1 MADSRNL
8 LNQLASRTAVAPR
21 VEVEAE
27 VEPGAID
34 HHGAFGCLRGVRER
48 AIMLELRRKNGSVT
62 ALGYSWLERVDFDT
76 SSGIVLRFAAGLV
89 TIRGRNLNAEIRPQL
104 RLLDG
109 LLRHR
114 IVWIQEAD
122 EPTLLRLDRHA
133 IAVERIAIEEN

>member
-8 LNQLASRTAVAPR
+8 LSQIASRAAALSC
-21 VEVEAE
+21 VEAE
-27 VEPGAID
+27 REEEQGAID
-34 HHGAFGCLRGVRER
+34 NCGAFGCLRGVRER

-62 ALGYSWLERVDFDT
+62 ALGYSWLERVDFDPST
-76 SSGIVLRFAAGLV
+76 GIVLRFAGGKV
-89 TIRGRNLNAEIRPQL
+89 TIRGRNLQAEIRPHL

-122 EPTLLRLDRHA
+122 EPSLLRADRHA
-133 IAVERIAIEEN
+133 TVVERIEVD